1 MSNVHIQRTV
11 DNIRANTTIYTP
23 IIETTVNAIQAI
35 EASNIQN
42 GSIIITVHRSGQ
54 KEIDDG
60 PSQITKIS
68 ISDNGI
74 GFNTENRKSFD
85 TLYSAHKINSGG
97 KGFGRF
103 ISLKYFEN
111 VHIDSIYLDSDLA
124 YKNRTF
130 SMGKDEEIIVNEV
143 IKNTESHKT
152 GTTLT
157 LDGQKKDQLNKRL
170 ETIAR
175 NLVESLLPYFMTEGY
190 VCPKITLMESNGS
203 DIIILNDYLNSSKA
217 VIKEISLNIK
227 DFVLIGN
234 SEEFKFNIRIFKLF
248 APKNSISKISLVADK
263 REVTESAIYSYVPEF
278 YEEFYEKGLDGETSK
293 NYIIK
298 TYVFG
303 KYLNDHVSLE
313 RGEFNFHK
321 ENDVV
326 FGISKNQIE
335 EKAAELTKL
344 AVLEEVS
351 SRQEKKKIQID
362 SYVEDEAPWHKA
374 IYKTIDITNFPMNA
388 SKIEIETLLQKEK
401 YRIEIQI
408 KTEVS
413 KLLADVTTD
422 DISQNVSTLASK
434 IIESSRND
442 LTHYIAMRRIVLDL
456 FKKSLEIKED
466 GKYHSE
472 TTVHDI
478 IFPTKKDSINTSY
491 EDHNLWIIDERLNFC
506 SYLSSEL
513 PLNGG
518 RTQRTDIIAFNKPV
532 AFRGENDSSNPVTI
546 FEFKKPGRDDFANPS
561 SKEDPIQQI
570 IRYVNSI
577 RDGEYKTPE
586 GRKINVAVTT
596 QFYGYVI
603 CELTPKVEKWLE
615 RDKNFT
621 SMPDRKGW
629 FQWFGNI
636 NLYIEVL
643 SWDKLLHDADM
654 RNKVFFHKLG
664 I

>member
-35 EASNIQN
+35 EASKISN
-42 GSIIITVHRSGQ
+42 GSVTITVHRSSQ

-74 GFNTENRKSFD
+74 GFNIENRKSFD
-85 TLYSAHKINSGG
+85 TLYSAHKINLGG

-111 VHIDSIYLDSDLA
+111 VYIDSVYFDFS

-130 SMGKDEEIIVNEV
+130 AMGKDEEIIVDEI
-143 IKNTESHKT
+143 IKETTEQQT
-152 GTTLT
+152 CTTIT
-157 LDGQKKDQLNKRL
+157 LDGQKKEQLHKRL
-170 ETIAR
+170 ETLAR
-175 NLVESLLPYFMTEGY
+175 NLVESLLPYFTTVGY
-190 VCPKITLMESNGS
+190 VCPKITLMESDGS
-203 DIIILNDYLNSSKA
+203 DVIVLNEYLDSTKA
-217 VIKEISLNIK
+217 VIKEISLNTK
-227 DFVLIGN
+227 EFMLVGN
-234 SEEFKFNIRIFKLF
+234 SEEFVFNIRIFKLF

-263 REVTESAIYSYVPEF
+263 REVTESAIHSYVPEF
-278 YEEFYEKGLDGETSK
+278 HEEFYEKGLNGESSK

-326 FGISKNQIE
+326 LGISKNEIE
-335 EKAAELTKL
+335 KKAAELTKL

-351 SRQEKKKIQID
+351 SRQEKKKIRID
-362 SYVEDEAPWHKA
+362 TYVEDEAPWHKA

-388 SKIEIETLLQKEK
+388 SNLEIETLLQKEK

-413 KLLADVTTD
+413 KLLADENTD
-422 DISQNVSTLASK
+422 DLSKSVSALASK

-456 FKKSLEIKED
+456 FQKSLELKED
-466 GKYHSE
+466 GGYHSE

-478 IFPTKKDSINTSY
+478 IFPTKTDSNSSFY
-491 EDHNLWIIDERLNFC
+491 DDHNLWIIDERLNFA
-506 SYLSSEL
+506 SYISSDL

-518 RTQRTDIIAFNKPV
+518 KSERADLLIFDKRV
-532 AFRGENDSSNPVTI
+532 AFRGENESSNPVTI
-546 FEFKKPGRDDFANPS
+546 FEFKKPNRDDFVNPS
-561 SKEDPIQQI
+561 SDEDPVEQI

-577 RDGEYKTPE
+577 KDGKFKTPE
-586 GRKINVAVTT
+586 GRKINVAENTP
-596 QFYGYVI
+596 FYGYVV
-603 CELTPKVEKWLE
+603 CDLSQKVEIWLK
-615 RDKNFT
+615 RVKNFKP
-621 SMPDRKGW
+621 MPDHKGW
-629 FQWFGNI
+629 FLWVDNI
-636 NLYIEVL
+636 NLYIEVI
-643 SWDKLLHDADM
+643 SWDKVLHDADM